1 MGYHGTHKNRLTRE
15 ELAQNVSVCP
25 MCFKNFA
32 SDKAANKH
40 YVREK
45 FPNPSYRLKPEEV
58 GLKEFKNTFGS
69 VIYR

>member
-1 MGYHGTHKNRLTRE
+1 
-15 ELAQNVSVCP
+15 

-40 YVREK
+40 YVREN
-45 FPNPSYRLKPEEV
+45 FPNPSYCLKPEEV

>member
-1 MGYHGTHKNRLTRE
+1 
-15 ELAQNVSVCP
+15 

-45 FPNPSYRLKPEEV
+45 FPNPSYCLKPEEA

-69 VIYR
+69 TIYR

>member
-1 MGYHGTHKNRLTRE
+1 MGYHGTHKNDKSGER
-15 ELAQNVSVCP
+15 LAQNVLICP

-40 YVREK
+40 YVREN
-45 FPNPSYRLKPEEV
+45 FPNPSYCLKPEEV

-69 VIYR
+69 VVYR